1 MPGIGSQTPTVNR
14 LKCTIVSFQSVA
26 DLPSL
31 QCGGRKWNKDRRD
44 VEYAFLPTVRIWNG
58 LWYVEYIWKYYQIDW
73 VRLQQSHSTSL
84 ISPFYI
90 VSLARIWTPHFC
102 RRHIYLLCPC
112 KLCLQWLVIRY
123 FNHLHKSKLHKK
135 LDERKG
141 KYVFPY
147 ITLLPIKSNK
157 LVLIIR
163 NFLFLLLFLDLFI
176 GTICQQFASISC
188 Y

>member
-1 MPGIGSQTPTVNR
+1 KPELKSFHFPYKSFLYCFTGSH
-14 LKCTIVSFQSVA
+14 L
-26 DLPSL
+26 D
-31 QCGGRKWNKDRRD
+31 
-44 VEYAFLPTVRIWNG
+44 
-58 LWYVEYIWKYYQIDW
+58 
-73 VRLQQSHSTSL
+73 STL
-84 ISPFYI
+84 N
-90 VSLARIWTPHFC
+90 FC

-157 LVLIIR
+157 
-163 NFLFLLLFLDLFI
+163 F
-176 GTICQQFASISC
+176 
-188 Y
+188 